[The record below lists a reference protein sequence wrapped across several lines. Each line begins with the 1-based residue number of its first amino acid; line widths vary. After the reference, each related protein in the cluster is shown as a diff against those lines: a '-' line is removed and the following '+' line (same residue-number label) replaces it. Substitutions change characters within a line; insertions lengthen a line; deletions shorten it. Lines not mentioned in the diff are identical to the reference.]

1 MKKRAVSMNNLKL
14 AIFAFFL
21 ALIVAIIHFN
31 KQDFIVLFTEPKG
44 ALSTRIIGNDFPLIL
59 HDKTGISFTLKKPP
73 MRIASTT
80 LMTDN
85 ILSVLVN
92 QNRVVAV
99 SNLVDNPQ
107 LSNVVNFYSKSIPRI
122 RGEIEAILALRP
134 DLIFVSSFTSPDTVR
149 YLLHS
154 HIAVVRLSEFNS
166 IADILN
172 NIRLIGLVTNT
183 QAKAKAL
190 ITSLHNKLNEL
201 AKQVKNKPKFKVLY
215 YDLNGYSVGKNS
227 LMDESIRLAGGI
239 NVTSDI
245 LPEGENKISEEL
257 AVSLQPDVIILN
269 QGGLNQSKG
278 KSRTKTILKNK
289 KAWENVPAIKNNRI
303 YTIRSAWLT
312 GISQVHINGIIAI
325 AKLLHPSINIQFLA
339 NTKKK
344 DKHVQ

>member
-1 MKKRAVSMNNLKL
+1 MNNLKL
-14 AIFAFFL
+14 VIFAFFM

-31 KQDFIVLFTEPKG
+31 KQDLIVLFAEPKG
-44 ALSTRIIGNDFPLIL
+44 ALSTRIIGDDFPFIL
-59 HDKTGISFTLKKPP
+59 YDQTGISFTLMKPP

-92 QNRVVAV
+92 QNRLVAV
-99 SNLVDNPQ
+99 CNLVDNPQ
-107 LSNVVNFYSKSIPRI
+107 LSNIVNFYAKSIPRI
-122 RGEIEAILALRP
+122 RGEIESILSLQP
-134 DLIFVSSFTSPDTVR
+134 DLIFISSFTSPDTVR

-183 QAKAKAL
+183 QAKAKTL
-190 ITSLHNKLNEL
+190 MTSLHNKLNEL
-201 AKQVKNKPKFKVLY
+201 AKQVKNKPKFRVLY

-239 NVTSDI
+239 NVTSGI

-269 QGGLNQSKG
+269 QGGLNQSQE
-278 KSRTKTILKNK
+278 KSTAKTILKNK

-303 YTIRSAWLT
+303 YTVKSAWLT
-312 GISQVHINGIIAI
+312 GISQVHINAIIAI
-325 AKLLHPSINIQFLA
+325 AKLLHPRINIQFLA
-339 NTKKK
+339 KTKKK